1 MRDGEHYPIHEKVG
15 GILRNEMIDVT
26 EREDR
31 IIDDDTLPFA
41 ELDDDC
47 YDIYA
52 ALDNENKIKDYIWY
66 L

>member
-1 MRDGEHYPIHEKVG
+1 
-15 GILRNEMIDVT
+15 MIDAT

-31 IIDDDTLPFA
+31 IKYDDTLPYA

-47 YDIYA
+47 YDICA
-52 ALDNENKIKDYIWY
+52 ALDNENKIKDYTWY